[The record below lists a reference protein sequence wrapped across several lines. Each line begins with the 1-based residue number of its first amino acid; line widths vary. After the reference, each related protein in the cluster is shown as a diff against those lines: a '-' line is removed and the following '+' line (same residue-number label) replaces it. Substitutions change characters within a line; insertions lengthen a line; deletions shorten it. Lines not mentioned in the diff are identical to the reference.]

1 LKQNGWKMKIYYEP
15 EASAFMLLSEIYT
28 KINFDN
34 SGKQNQRGSF
44 SRRFQEVVLV
54 RTLDSR
60 QEKLLQ
66 NFLMEMM
73 MVEEI
78 NGRNNSAN

>member
-1 LKQNGWKMKIYYEP
+1 MKIYYEP
-15 EASAFMLLSEIYT
+15 EASAFMLLSEINT
-28 KINFDN
+28 KITFGND
-34 SGKQNQRGSF
+34 GKNEKSGSF
-44 SRRFQEVVLV
+44 SRKFQEVVLV

-60 QEKLLQ
+60 QEMLLQ

-78 NGRNNSAN
+78 NSKNNFAN

>member
-1 LKQNGWKMKIYYEP
+1 MKIYYEP
-15 EASAFMLLSEIYT
+15 EASAFMLLSEINT

-44 SRRFQEVVLV
+44 SRKFQEVVLV

>member
-1 LKQNGWKMKIYYEP
+1 MKIYYEP
-15 EASAFMLLSEIYT
+15 DASAFILLTEINT
-28 KINFDN
+28 KINF
-34 SGKQNQRGSF
+34 GKGKRSSKKGSF
-44 SRRFQEVVLV
+44 SRKIQEVVMV

-60 QEKLLQ
+60 QEMMLQ

-78 NGRNNSAN
+78 NYKNNSAN

>member
-1 LKQNGWKMKIYYEP
+1 MKIYYEP

>member
-1 LKQNGWKMKIYYEP
+1 MKQNGWKMKIYYEP